1 MRITGTINYHGRTY
15 EYEIDEINFLYI
27 KDGTT
32 FISVGQMRKLKQTE
46 NIEIIAH
53 EMIKSYLQIKPIK

>member
-1 MRITGTINYHGRTY
+1 MRITGTINYHGRIY

-32 FISVGQMRKLKQTE
+32 FISVGQMRKLKQVE